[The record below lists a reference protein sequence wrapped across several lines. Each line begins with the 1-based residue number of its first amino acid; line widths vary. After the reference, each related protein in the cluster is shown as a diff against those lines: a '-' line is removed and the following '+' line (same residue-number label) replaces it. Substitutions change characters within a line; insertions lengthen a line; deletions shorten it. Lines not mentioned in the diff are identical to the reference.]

1 MAEYIDREAVINLI
15 TMRYENPEICT
26 AEINN
31 IPVADVA
38 PVVHGKWEK
47 SQDFI
52 VAIKCGA
59 CGEDILLDYSEQY
72 EEWSF
77 CPYCGARMD
86 GTEETDEVQK

>member
-1 MAEYIDREAVINLI
+1 MDEYIDRQAALDALCDGTFED
-15 TMRYENPEICT
+15 
-26 AEINN
+26 AEISIRS
-31 IPVADVA
+31 IPAADVA

-86 GTEETDEVQK
+86 